1 MEFCG
6 MAIDNNNYIGESY
19 YGDSNSEEE
28 TLTTAAKCEFHIN
41 QQPVIAVID
50 SGAAVSIMTTNHIA
64 FSVLT
69 YQSPTEVKMSK
80 NSPVISYSHEEL
92 INLEDALDLNSISE
106 SKTPDT
112 SKPEVKNNL
121 KSFAENL
128 GLKFAKKE
136 DLKKFYDF
144 AGPDFIW
151 PSKMSENDHL
161 EIFEFIVDPEWED
174 IRIEIAINALTYH
187 RLVES
192 GAFKNKPKGS
202 YVLIVHGEVL

>member
-1 MEFCG
+1 
-6 MAIDNNNYIGESY
+6 
-19 YGDSNSEEE
+19 
-28 TLTTAAKCEFHIN
+28 
-41 QQPVIAVID
+41 
-50 SGAAVSIMTTNHIA
+50 
-64 FSVLT
+64 
-69 YQSPTEVKMSK
+69 MSK